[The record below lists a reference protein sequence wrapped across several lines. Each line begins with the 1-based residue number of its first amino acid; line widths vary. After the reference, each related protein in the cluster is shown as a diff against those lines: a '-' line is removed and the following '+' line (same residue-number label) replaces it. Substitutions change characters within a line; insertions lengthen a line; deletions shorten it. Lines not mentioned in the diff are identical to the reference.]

1 MSFELRSG
9 AEARWTNEPG
19 RLAVVCVNGGR
30 ERELPGTWSASVE
43 WLVRR
48 LAPVFPSLGFLE
60 VRYRL
65 KTWLRLELCIED
77 ADAAIDA
84 AREAG
89 AENVALLGYSMGGAV
104 AVHVAGSPLVRSV
117 IGLAPWLYPQLDL
130 SPLDG
135 RRLAI
140 VHGSLDRSLP
150 GMPGVKP
157 ALSLRGFERA
167 QELGVDAVRTV
178 IPLAPHAI
186 ALRRRSGGLFAMP
199 RAERWAEVVGQELER
214 FCA

>member
-1 MSFELRSG
+1 
-9 AEARWTNEPG
+9 
-19 RLAVVCVNGGR
+19 
-30 ERELPGTWSASVE
+30 
-43 WLVRR
+43 
-48 LAPVFPSLGFLE
+48 
-60 VRYRL
+60 
-65 KTWLRLELCIED
+65 
-77 ADAAIDA
+77 
-84 AREAG
+84 
-89 AENVALLGYSMGGAV
+89 
-104 AVHVAGSPLVRSV
+104 V

-186 ALRRRSGGLFAMP
+186 ALRRRSGGLFPMP
-199 RAERWAEVVGQELER
+199 RAERWAEVVRQELER